1 MASTAVPRPTAP
13 PPPPPP
19 HGAGRPTP
27 SATPSTREERAAA
40 AAAFVRRYRWLIL
53 AGLIT
58 AAVMEVLD
66 TTIIN
71 VALPQMAGNLGA
83 TQEEIGWVATGYILS
98 NVVFLPMTAFFAR
111 RFGRQRYLTASIAIF
126 IISSFFCG
134 TSGSL
139 AELVFWRILQG
150 AGGAALLS
158 TAQATLRQIFPAEE
172 QGMVQ
177 AVFMLGIIVAPTLG
191 PTLGGWITDNYH
203 WSWCFFINVPIGVV
217 SMFLVTTFLQDPPED
232 QAQRG
237 TVDWLGIGLLTVG
250 VGALQYVLEE
260 GNAKDWFENAWILR
274 LTVIAVASLVG
285 MVWWELS
292 PRNAHPVVN
301 FRVLHNRTL
310 AASIFLFVSL
320 GFGLYGGVF
329 LFPLFAQG
337 ILHFTPTETGLAML
351 PGGVATGITALV
363 CGRLL
368 NGRRPLADPRWLIA
382 IGIAMFAFS
391 MWRMGHLTTAA
402 GEADVRAALI
412 IRGVGL
418 GFLFT
423 PINNVAYAS
432 LHPSEAQQA
441 AGLINLSRQLGGS
454 FGIAVLA
461 NYVST
466 HIQLHR
472 ADLVSNLAVGNV
484 ATDTRLQMLTAGFMS
499 RGMSAMQA
507 QKAALAALNAQV
519 NQQAAMLSYNDSW
532 IFILI
537 AFVAVSPA
545 ILLLRRPKG
554 KAGMPADAH

>member
-1 MASTAVPRPTAP
+1 MASTAAPRPAAP
-13 PPPPPP
+13 PPPPSPP
-19 HGAGRPTP
+19 RRPTP
-27 SATPSTREERAAA
+27 TTTPSTREERAAA

-98 NVVFLPMTAFFAR
+98 NVIFLPMTAFFAR
-111 RFGRQRYLTASIAIF
+111 RFGRQRYLVASIAIF

-139 AELVFWRILQG
+139 TELVFWRILQG

-203 WSWCFFINVPIGVV
+203 WSWCFFINVPIGLV
-217 SMFLVTTFLQDPPED
+217 SMFLVSTFLQDPPDE
-232 QAQRG
+232 QAHRG
-237 TVDWLGIGLLTVG
+237 TVDWLGIGLLTAG
-250 VGALQYVLEE
+250 VGSLQYVLEE
-260 GNAKDWFENAWILR
+260 GNTKDWFQDVWILR
-274 LTVIAVASLVG
+274 LTIISVVSLAT
-285 MVWWELS
+285 MLWWELS
-292 PRNAHPVVN
+292 SRNEHPVIN

-310 AASIFLFVSL
+310 ASSIFLFVSL

-337 ILHFTPTETGLAML
+337 ILRFTPTETGLAML
-351 PGGVATGITALV
+351 PGGLATGFSALI

-368 NGRRPLADPRWLIA
+368 NGRRPLVDPRLMIA
-382 IGIAMFAFS
+382 CGIALFSLS

-402 GEADVRAALI
+402 GESDVRMALL
-412 IRGVGL
+412 IRGLGL
-418 GFLFT
+418 GLLFT
-423 PINNVAYAS
+423 PINYVAYAS
-432 LHPSEAQQA
+432 LKPSEAQQA

-461 NYVST
+461 NYVAT
-466 HIQLHR
+466 HSQMHR
-472 ADLVSNLAVGNV
+472 ADLVSNLVVGNP
-484 ATDTRLQMLTAGFMS
+484 ATDARLQMLTAGFMS
-499 RGMSAMQA
+499 RGLPALQA
-507 QKAALAALNAQV
+507 QKAALTALNAQV
-519 NQQAAMLSYNDSW
+519 SQQAAMLSYNDSW

-545 ILLLRRPKG
+545 ILLLRKA
-554 KAGMPADAH
+554 KAAAGMPADAH